1 MCLSNKANKNDRV
14 VLKLSV
20 RSMYKRE
27 VKVMAY
33 LQDYKADNKCKNK
46 DAQVQSLYQYI
57 V

>member
-1 MCLSNKANKNDRV
+1 
-14 VLKLSV
+14 
-20 RSMYKRE
+20 MYKRE